1 MNSSTGESV
10 VAWDTGAIAA
20 VYVVAVALAYLL
32 PR

>member
-1 MNSSTGESV
+1 MTKRFV

-32 PR
+32 TR